1 MRDLQSMR
9 RAFGDNPVNFR
20 TGVMPTFKINA
31 SVSNNA
37 LWVSAVLSVKRRVK
51 RQAVICRRHASMR
64 AGCWCTCVQMS
75 RLNACYVSRVFAPV
89 ALRMRGRSR
98 GAIKREITATDG

>member
-31 SVSNNA
+31 SVSNSA

-64 AGCWCTCVQMS
+64 VAAG
-75 RLNACYVSRVFAPV
+75 ARVCKCHAS
-89 ALRMRGRSR
+89 MRATSVT
-98 GAIKREITATDG
+98 RECAKATFSWNST

>member
-31 SVSNNA
+31 SISNNA

-64 AGCWCTCVQMS
+64 ATSVT
-75 RLNACYVSRVFAPV
+75 
-89 ALRMRGRSR
+89 
-98 GAIKREITATDG
+98 RECAKATFSWNVT

>member
-64 AGCWCTCVQMS
+64 VAAGARVCNVTPQCVLRQ
-75 RLNACYVSRVFAPV
+75 SRVNAQRPRF
-89 ALRMRGRSR
+89 LRISR
-98 GAIKREITATDG
+98 DPSRMSERR